1 MPQLDAEPLVIPPP
15 RADRPPLHANLL
27 NVMQQANTTL
37 APLFP
42 YMHPG
47 AIVPTGALFIGGPG
61 KDYGQFYQHNSV
73 DEVIIAFVTH
83 EAALQ
88 TGQLYNGGR
97 VHGVN
102 SFLKDQTRA
111 GSFALFTVTQR
122 QLEQGSQPE
131 AISILCSACRKQLFK
146 GEWDG
151 ATPADAHEL
160 DHPFAGA
167 AAPPGVLHE
176 FNEDP

>member
-61 KDYGQFYQHNSV
+61 KDYGQFYHPNS
-73 DEVIIAFVTH
+73 
-83 EAALQ
+83 AAEGTTALA
-88 TGQLYNGGR
+88 TPRPARRPGHPTNGGR
-97 VHGVN
+97 
-102 SFLKDQTRA
+102 A
-111 GSFALFTVTQR
+111 
-122 QLEQGSQPE
+122 P
-131 AISILCSACRKQLFK
+131 
-146 GEWDG
+146 G
-151 ATPADAHEL
+151 ANPSPRDRPRPARS
-160 DHPFAGA
+160 
-167 AAPPGVLHE
+167 
-176 FNEDP
+176 